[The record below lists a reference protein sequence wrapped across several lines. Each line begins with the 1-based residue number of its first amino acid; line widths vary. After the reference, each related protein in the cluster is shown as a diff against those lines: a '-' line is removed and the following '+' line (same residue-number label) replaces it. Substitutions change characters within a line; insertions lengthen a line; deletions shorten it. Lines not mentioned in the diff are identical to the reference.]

1 MTQEEAP
8 ETAAAY
14 PVPAGVG
21 EGESTVRRSRFV
33 ARVGRARSRN
43 QALRFV
49 QDAKERLPGA
59 AHYCWAFNAGAPG
72 STGQVGAS
80 DAGEPPGTA
89 GRSMLAY
96 LLRSGVGEVVAV
108 CARYYGGVKLGT
120 GGLARAYSDSA
131 KQALA
136 ACPKKTNIERVTV
149 RVAVP
154 YASVDRVER
163 LWAKFGRNRSGEGVR
178 HPRSLQGGCPAGAA
192 PAHGRRGGRRHGGNR
207 TRRRA
212 RHLTTSATP
221 TRRRRREGD
230 RRPSRA
236 TSPGRESPPGDLC
249 RKCGS
254 TAGST

>member
-8 ETAAAY
+8 DTAVAY

-43 QALRFV
+43 QALQFV

-59 AHYCWAFNAGAPG
+59 THYCWAFNSGPPG
-72 STGQVGAS
+72 SAVQVGAS

-131 KQALA
+131 KQALV
-136 ACPKKTNIERVTV
+136 ACPKKTNVERVPV

-163 LWAKFGRNRSGEGVR
+163 LWAKLGATVREREFGAFVRYEVAVPREQRLRMEEEVAGV
-178 HPRSLQGGCPAGAA
+178 
-192 PAHGRRGGRRHGGNR
+192 
-207 TRRRA
+207 
-212 RHLTTSATP
+212 
-221 TRRRRREGD
+221 
-230 RRPSRA
+230 
-236 TSPGRESPPGDLC
+236 
-249 RKCGS
+249 
-254 TAGST
+254 TAGTGRIEELDP

>member
-8 ETAAAY
+8 QAAVAH

-33 ARVGRARSRN
+33 ARVGRARNRN

-59 AHYCWAFNAGAPG
+59 AHYCWAFNAGPPG
-72 STGQVGAS
+72 STAQVGAS

-89 GRSMLAY
+89 GRAMLAY

-136 ACPKKTNIERVTV
+136 ACPKKTNVERVTV

-154 YASVDRVER
+154 YASVDRMER
-163 LWAKFGRNRSGEGVR
+163 LWAKLDATVLEREFGALVRYKVDVPREQRLRMEEEVAGV
-178 HPRSLQGGCPAGAA
+178 
-192 PAHGRRGGRRHGGNR
+192 
-207 TRRRA
+207 
-212 RHLTTSATP
+212 
-221 TRRRRREGD
+221 
-230 RRPSRA
+230 
-236 TSPGRESPPGDLC
+236 
-249 RKCGS
+249 
-254 TAGST
+254 TAGTGRVDEHGA

>member
-8 ETAAAY
+8 KAAAAY

-33 ARVGRARSRN
+33 ARVGRARSRK

-59 AHYCWAFNAGAPG
+59 AHYCWAFNAGPPG

-136 ACPKKTNIERVTV
+136 VCPKKTNVERVTV

-163 LWAKFGRNRSGEGVR
+163 LWARLGATVREREFGALVRYKVDVPREQRLRLEEDVAGV
-178 HPRSLQGGCPAGAA
+178 
-192 PAHGRRGGRRHGGNR
+192 
-207 TRRRA
+207 
-212 RHLTTSATP
+212 
-221 TRRRRREGD
+221 
-230 RRPSRA
+230 
-236 TSPGRESPPGDLC
+236 
-249 RKCGS
+249 
-254 TAGST
+254 TAGTGRIEEHGP

>member
-8 ETAAAY
+8 EVAAAY

-49 QDAKERLPGA
+49 RDAKERLPGA
-59 AHYCWAFNAGAPG
+59 AHYCWAFNAGPPG
-72 STGQVGAS
+72 STVQVGAS

-136 ACPKKTNIERVTV
+136 ACPKKTNVERVTV

-154 YASVDRVER
+154 YASVDRMER
-163 LWAKFGRNRSGEGVR
+163 L
-178 HPRSLQGGCPAGAA
+178 L
-192 PAHGRRGGRRHGGNR
+192 
-207 TRRRA
+207 A
-212 RHLTTSATP
+212 RLSATV
-221 TRRRRREGD
+221 RE
-230 RRPSRA
+230 
-236 TSPGRESPPGDLC
+236 REFGALVRYKVDVPREQRLRLEEEVAGV
-249 RKCGS
+249 
-254 TAGST
+254 TAGTGRIEEHGP

>member
-163 LWAKFGRNRSGEGVR
+163 LWAKLDATVREREFGTLVRYKVDVPREQRLRMEEEVAGV
-178 HPRSLQGGCPAGAA
+178 
-192 PAHGRRGGRRHGGNR
+192 
-207 TRRRA
+207 
-212 RHLTTSATP
+212 
-221 TRRRRREGD
+221 
-230 RRPSRA
+230 
-236 TSPGRESPPGDLC
+236 
-249 RKCGS
+249 
-254 TAGST
+254 TAGTGRVDEHGT